1 MWKAIIIGIVVIA
14 VVLTVSGAVAKGALN
29 DIKDVFRKDKDKK

>member
-1 MWKAIIIGIVVIA
+1 MWKAIIIGIVIVA

-29 DIKDVFRKDKDKK
+29 DIKNIFRKDKDNK